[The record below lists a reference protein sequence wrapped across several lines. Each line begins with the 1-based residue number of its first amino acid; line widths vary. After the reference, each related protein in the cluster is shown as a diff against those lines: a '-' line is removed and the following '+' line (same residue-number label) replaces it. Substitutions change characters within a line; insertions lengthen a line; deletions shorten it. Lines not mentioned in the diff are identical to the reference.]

1 MPTQLNLDDEDLG
14 ITEDAGLDSR
24 GGALSFFE
32 EVTSYVGFRSEDSLL
47 LRAFLPVAEP
57 HFERIS
63 EHFYE
68 RIVNHPRAHQSIT
81 GGAEQIAR
89 LKRTLVEW
97 MRSGLAG
104 PHDEEFCRRRAR
116 IGHIH
121 VRIGLPQ
128 RYMVTAMSVMRLDF
142 REVANSMFVARGTDS
157 DSGSESGAFNGRE
170 THLEQLRGL
179 HVAIDRLCD
188 IELAIMLE
196 TYKLEVE
203 DRLRRRERL
212 ATIGQLAASIGH
224 DLRNPLSVMESSLYI
239 LRRRISDDP
248 HAVKHADKISHQ
260 IEECDAIITHLLE
273 MARNQPPRR
282 EIVVG
287 VELLDAAIAAARVPD
302 SFVLERE
309 GFADLQLWV
318 DGGLLKQALVN
329 LLMNSVQA
337 QNSGAGG
344 ISVHAKVE
352 GTNVSI
358 SVADSGPGFEPN
370 TVPKVFE
377 PLVTTKASG
386 TGLGLA
392 LVKSVVERH
401 GGRVSASNRAV
412 GGAVVNL
419 FLPGAHPGVSRNDMT
434 RLT

>member
-1 MPTQLNLDDEDLG
+1 MELSGQYNLETG
-14 ITEDAGLDSR
+14 ETGET
-24 GGALSFFE
+24 GATKSQAAQSFFE
-32 EVTSYVGFRSEDSLL
+32 EVTSYVGFRPADSLL
-47 LRAFLPVAEP
+47 LRNFLPLAEP

-68 RIVNHPRAHQSIT
+68 RILNHPQAHQAIT
-81 GGAEQIAR
+81 GGDEQIAR

-97 MRSGLAG
+97 MRSGLLG
-104 PHDEEFCRRRAR
+104 PHDEDFFRRRAR

-142 REVANSMFVARGTDS
+142 SEVA
-157 DSGSESGAFNGRE
+157 SGAYAASGADAEHLGR
-170 THLEQLRGL
+170 L

-188 IELAIMLE
+188 IELAVMLE
-196 TYKLEVE
+196 TYKTEAD

-248 HAVKHADKISHQ
+248 RALKHVEKISHQ
-260 IEECDAIITHLLE
+260 IEECDGIITHLLE

-282 EIVVG
+282 ELVAAAA
-287 VELLDAAIAAARVPD
+287 LLEAAIEAARVPD
-302 SFVLERE
+302 TFTLERE
-309 GFADLQLWV
+309 GFSDLQLWV

-329 LLMNSVQA
+329 LLINSVQA
-337 QNSGAGG
+337 QTGIQGKIRVHTKVDG
-344 ISVHAKVE
+344 FDVTISV
-352 GTNVSI
+352 G
-358 SVADSGPGFEPN
+358 DSGPGFDIS
-370 TVPKVFE
+370 TVPRVFE

-392 LVKSVVERH
+392 LVKSVMERH
-401 GGRVSASNRAV
+401 GGLVSAGNHED
-412 GGAVVNL
+412 GGAEVKL
-419 FLPGAHPGVSRNDMT
+419 YLPGAAPNSVATAAQD
-434 RLT
+434 LQPVVAPELP